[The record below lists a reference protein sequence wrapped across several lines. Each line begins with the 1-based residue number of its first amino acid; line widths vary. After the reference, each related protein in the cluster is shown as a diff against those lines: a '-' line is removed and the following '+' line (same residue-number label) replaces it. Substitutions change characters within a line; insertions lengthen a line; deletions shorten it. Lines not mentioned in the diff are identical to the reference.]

1 VSSVNHPL
9 RCRCGRIQGYVVPSS
24 TAARAICY
32 CKDCQAFARFLETD
46 GVADQAGGTEVVA
59 MLPRHVHLTA
69 GLDALACLSLSERG
83 LLRWYASC
91 CRTPIG
97 NTPRNPKLPYAGM
110 IHSCLEGTT
119 PIESSFGG
127 PRIAVNTQSARSAVP
142 STPIASTLAVL
153 RLMTSALGTR
163 LSGGYRDNPFFA
175 PDTGTPIRAV
185 HVLSSAERAQ
195 AYGDAR

>member
-1 VSSVNHPL
+1 MNHPL
-9 RCRCGRIQGYVVPSS
+9 RCRCGAVQGYVVRSA

-32 CKDCQAFARFLETD
+32 CKDCQAFARFLGTA

-59 MLPRHVHLTA
+59 MLPRHVHFTA

-91 CRTPIG
+91 CKTPIG

-110 IHSCLEGTT
+110 IHSCLEGSM
-119 PIESSFGG
+119 PIESSFGTR
-127 PRIAVNTQSARSAVP
+127 RIAVNTRSARSEVA
-142 STPIASTLAVL
+142 STSVASTLAVL
-153 RLMTSALGTR
+153 GLMTSALGTR

-175 PDTGTPIRAV
+175 RDTGTPIRPV

-195 AYGDAR
+195 AYGESR